1 MRYFG
6 HRETPQHPTLPDT
19 VLGLL
24 LTASSVQ
31 AFDWPANT
39 DLVRVTAGSTAQG
52 FGTIFFNPLSTSAN
66 LPTTAAVFSTG
77 STASS
82 TLMNIAITQAS
93 PVTFQRPRS
102 STGFSVISPTSSY
115 LSVECWTKTG
125 SS

>member
-6 HRETPQHPTLPDT
+6 HRETPPAPTLPDT
-19 VLGLL
+19 ILGLL

-31 AFDWPANT
+31 AFDWPTAT

-52 FGTIFFNPLSTSAN
+52 FGTIFFNPLSTSAA
-66 LPTTAAVFSTG
+66 LPTTGAVFSTG

-82 TLMNIAITQAS
+82 SLMNIAITQAA
-93 PVTFQRPRS
+93 PIVFQRPRS